1 MFLFYQHNLKSCRFV
16 FDYMWEF
23 DLNIHHPL
31 FYLALLFALTSLILL
46 LYYFIVFS
54 RFAFSSTKKPKLSKK
69 EEAVSII
76 ICARNESHLLQKH
89 LSAFLSQDYPNYEV
103 IIVDDNSNDETE
115 EVIKNFQQK
124 NAHLRYLHLENENK
138 NFFKGKKF
146 PLALGIKEAKND
158 FLLLSDA
165 DCLPASNQWLRQM
178 QSHFSDKTEI
188 VLGYGK
194 YKRTKGIL
202 NAFIRF
208 ETIHTAIQYFSYAL
222 IGMPYMGVGRNLAYR
237 KSLFLENKGFSSHY
251 HVISGDDDL
260 FVNQTA
266 TSSNVA
272 IEYNKEAHTIS
283 IPKKTWKTWFNQKR
297 RHFLSGKYYKKKHK
311 FFLQTYA
318 FSLFVFY
325 LSFILLIGFTY
336 NIALVLALFIV
347 KQIAY
352 LIIVKKSMIRL
363 NESKL
368 LLISPLIEFFL
379 VFLLPIIIA
388 TNRNKKTAQWK
399 RV

>member
-1 MFLFYQHNLKSCRFV
+1 
-16 FDYMWEF
+16 MWEF
-23 DLNIHHPL
+23 DFNIQQPL

-54 RFAFSSTKKPKLSKK
+54 RFAFSSLPKNKK
-69 EEAVSII
+69 EEYKTEAVSVI
-76 ICARNESHLLQKH
+76 ICARNESHLLEKH
-89 LSAFLSQDYPNYEV
+89 LPAFLSQDYPNYEV
-103 IIVDDNSNDETE
+103 IVVDDNSNDETE
-115 EVIKNFQQK
+115 EVIKNFQQN
-124 NAHLRYLHLENENK
+124 NAHLRYLRLENENK

-146 PLALGIKEAKND
+146 PLALGIKEAKNEY
-158 FLLLSDA
+158 LLLSDA
-165 DCLPASNQWLRQM
+165 DCVPASDQWLRQM
-178 QSHFSDKTEI
+178 QSHFSDKKEI

-194 YKRTKGIL
+194 YKKTKGFL
-202 NAFIRF
+202 NACIRF

-222 IGMPYMGVGRNLAYR
+222 IKMPYMGVGRNLAYK
-237 KSLFLENKGFSSHY
+237 KSLFLKNKGFSSHY
-251 HVISGDDDL
+251 HIISGDDDL
-260 FVNQTA
+260 FINQSS

-272 IEYNKEAHTIS
+272 IEFSKEAHTIS
-283 IPKKTWKTWFNQKR
+283 IPKKTWKTWINQKR
-297 RHFLSGKYYKKKHK
+297 RHFLSGKYYKNKHK
-311 FFLQTYA
+311 FFLLTYA

-325 LSFILLIGFTY
+325 LSFIILMAFTY
-336 NIALVLALFIV
+336 NIALVLALFII

-352 LIIVKKSMIRL
+352 LIIFKKSMIRL

-388 TNRNKKTAQWK
+388 TTRNKKTAQWK